1 MITFQL
7 YKDGLYLTQSGIGDP
22 DNARVGFILQN
33 PPTTL
38 PPTIQLDANGW
49 SNGDPNVLGYFAFFV
64 PASTLPP
71 QTRNWDTF
79 GSTLSG
85 LFGAQSNANQFG
97 WFTEAAGVPP
107 VFVDPPILVNRSGS
121 SITVQSSFHLDFQNV
136 SLQVSSSPFNPS
148 VISFDDG
155 QNAFLF
161 SNPNGSVRLV
171 AQGVGGGGSETY
183 PSPSANLTLPLD
195 GALAGAANAGFQL
208 DNNGL
213 AQFEA
218 GLMYFGPPATSGG
231 LLTALNYQVMR
242 VPGTGLTQLNLNVWL
257 DVLSPLDGTRT
268 YFQFSDANFAPNA
281 QTISSYFADTSG
293 NTFALTTSNGDPDST
308 SRLVFANR
316 PVNTVEDQNNYYLT
330 LAGKFQL
337 SIDGNANPVLPGGHS
352 RMLCGTTGTE
362 FLQAAVTGATPD
374 FIVFVPNQPAY
385 ALPSPS
391 AQVSA
396 EARAGGAPTFLSDC
410 EGNVTTSWVQFYTTT
425 GNYVSQPEQ
434 SPLYQQGKSSSSLT
448 SGDAPSD
455 FNVYVLDFLP
465 LPTWG
470 PTAQSVELG
479 ATAPPTV
486 PLVPYAGIDAPTAP
500 DLQSF
505 YDMESRALNPTRKN
519 AFTAAALAAAQA
531 GPQAQAAEASDDN
544 LNLAMTPQGL
554 IAGLQPSTPP
564 KPPLWVT
571 TEIAKSP
578 SGVLQLTNMQTE
590 IRQALQQNLIFAVIS
605 TTKGGSTGTLFDFA
619 GSDQTVDIA
628 DWLFSLSPDGT
639 QSSDKVPP
647 ILILKFYDG
656 LSISQ
661 LVDSVNLWSQA
672 DTFNDPNGYTATQAQ
687 QYLQGVIQQA
697 CESVYGAGNCP
708 DGIPSGQP
716 DTNSLYYNFYQIVT
730 DPQFSGVLGVNCNI
744 QLNNLPSA
752 IKAVLGGMTTE
763 KDGQRVSN
771 IDAFRAHHVGVQINN
786 TTPQSATPTL
796 EQSALF
802 GLVDYEKPSSSSAN
816 TSAASGG
823 VEAFYNFEVEFL
835 RALFEN
841 AELRQFSCQIN
852 LTINNLFSADVDLDT
867 GNTAGPT
874 LLTAG
879 EDANVVVIT
888 GSYQAHSTSDDKQST
903 GQGIYSFVAEGN
915 FVFNFEGS
923 QYLENITLTKLQF
936 SFQQETPTNDP
947 NTSTLTSR
955 FAIWGSMVFKKFN
968 DPDLFSFKQLVF
980 ADLGIGVTFNL
991 TVAPPPTP
999 PTTSLPSLT
1008 FSPGDLRF
1016 DIEQSQPR
1024 DDSDSMLKLLPFKLK
1039 SFLYSEN
1046 ADQTLESL
1054 NYYTLNSV
1062 EGLSGVADTFNYALI
1077 FDLDLGSM
1085 GSLVGSLSAFK
1096 FSVIVG
1102 WLSGENGG
1110 ISFGIQL
1117 PQADGKLEIKIQGVL
1132 TLSIELFQL
1141 KYIDFKSNGATEKM
1155 LVVVLH
1161 NSYMEVLGV
1170 RMPPGNGL
1178 IDFALFVPTSN
1189 PDQLG
1194 WLAAYNNGQNGVGGD
1209 NGGGEGGGGG
1219 ETLHV
1224 APGAEGAWEYHA
1236 SEASPRVRPAGLLE
1250 GEGVP
1255 QAEDAPGTWEYAG
1268 QSQQTLGLPVSVTQ
1282 EEGDGGNDNGG
1293 NNGGGSPVFELVYLG
1308 GGQRVGPDPSSAP
1321 TDFASFLKFMQGD
1334 FWDAVKAGKYADVY
1348 HPDSNW
1354 LVIADFKLLGIVE
1367 VGFVFYDYTPFY
1379 SLTLNVTGYFN
1390 FEITYTKI
1398 SDSIGMFYANL
1409 SLPDALRTFQVG
1421 AASLTLPSI
1430 GVTVYTNGN
1439 WKLDVGFPNGDDWSR
1454 SFQVQAM
1461 AGPVPVTGAGGFYIA
1476 SLSSATSNIFYGT
1489 YPSILAFGFAAR
1501 LGVGKDF
1508 TAGPL
1513 KAGISVTFFGII
1525 EGAAGYLSSGATEI
1539 FSKPDALSL
1548 KGQFGLIGEIY
1559 GSIDFKIITASVN
1572 VTLSA
1577 SIGIE
1582 LKWEPHFPQSGHD
1595 GSILIYVE
1603 ASVKLSVKVSINL
1616 GLFSISISFSFK
1628 ASFRFQ
1634 WEMAI
1639 GGGGS
1644 NEQTMLRAGVL
1655 ALAAESVEPIALCPG
1670 LNANVTLWMLPE
1682 LTVVFTNATDAGTPW
1697 FACSLGIE
1705 FDPAPANPTPAT
1717 YKPFETV
1724 TAQLVT
1730 WALSQNGGGGC
1741 SGTVTLEQLNA
1752 LDSDPTLP
1760 LVNWIDYDTL
1770 IKQLSKFAV
1779 TITNASAPSGTEL
1792 HATAFPMFPF
1802 MWLQTKGRLNGTNPD
1817 DLNFQFLSKNPVSQ
1831 TYIEDLQ
1838 AYFNQLFVNQTRGGA
1853 NLLTDTPDDTTTPL
1867 VQEIFLDYFTGLIRG
1882 AGHQLLQ
1889 TMQDKGLTTSPLDQ
1903 LIQTAVGGG
1912 YFASLAGQ
1920 MSSSFRGGVRLPYA
1934 KGMTLP
1940 GDAFDLDDNPLYAL
1954 LWQQFPAESTTN
1966 GQYTVSLS
1974 NPDTTN
1980 QKWVTSNATYTVT
1993 DALLQPYQNVTP
2005 SSLTLP
2011 SAPAQIP
2018 FTNTGP
2024 QAFSFENAI
2033 VWTQPQNVQASLRPF
2048 PSNLQQLQGA
2058 TGGPISVLVQS
2069 RQTGAPYLPG
2079 GTPLSP
2085 QDFVWATMINLTIR
2099 QVPGATGGA
2108 MLKDIFTLS
2117 GASQQD
2123 QQLLQQLLDV
2133 LSGTDPIASI
2143 QVLYQTAAGASGL
2156 NSDAFNASDI
2166 FVLRTN
2172 TTTVSVPPSG
2182 VNLMLAAE
2190 AMPPPPSVAVG
2201 AQIDQHYGFIQI
2213 IQQAAVTNAPGY
2225 YLRYLNTAG
2234 NSLPPTLFANGPATV
2249 TLLVTYKPD
2258 GTKNTMTPPP
2268 ASPAQVQPYYN
2279 AIVLNN
2285 ATAGLLYYA
2294 DTTDPALDTQYSAVA
2309 AGSVGVSMT
2318 RVDSDMLIQPPA
2330 VFNAKYGLN
2339 ASTGYTL
2346 AELVTALH
2354 NASVTDEGQMR
2365 QLLVDAGAVPAQL
2378 NALYSIITYQVEQST
2393 GFIKSNL
2400 SAPIQAQQPDDD
2412 GNNDDNSTHNYR
2424 VFVPLYNLATANQN
2438 LPAGE
2443 VPDRYAS
2450 IDDDFQLDFYL
2461 NDAFGNQLAL
2471 PSGFGN
2477 TNLYFDPIKPVAE
2490 WLGVVTAFDFFA
2502 GAQPQANSFSV
2513 YLTPSAAAFQQL
2525 NADQIASTLQLY
2537 RTVRDQING
2546 DGVSFYVE
2554 TNLALSN
2561 DGTMAQVNLT
2571 TAQNTSMLQMV
2582 EAIVTY
2588 LEGATPGA
2596 PFSVPPVTLTVS
2608 VTQGAA
2614 LPSLFDIAVFFGIQ
2628 RDPNLI
2634 SPLLKQDGVIT
2645 FPSAQNVS
2653 SSISPTVGA
2662 PPPNNATPVSLTD
2675 FAAAFVKAFDT
2686 LTLAVGLNGAQQ
2698 APTQLSSAARAHA
2711 MLRASAQ
2718 NGGGSGQSAAGP
2730 QSLWAVQNTLLDI
2743 SIGTGTQKPGPLF
2756 MSPKPLD
2763 NTLNTAVVPLPS
2775 LPSTI
2780 EPTWWAQSQLFS
2792 DIDLDLY
2799 NRAFFQAVDNILAPA
2814 SAAQAFEVSPDDY
2827 KTITYGRESLAQK
2840 YGTHEVDWMF
2850 PEQAPFTGSPDQLSA
2865 GQEAFEQQMRAALMT
2880 AYSLDT
2886 IVQYAVVWNSSVPAA
2901 ADDMISLFGQVSPT
2915 ATSPTQDGSGLST
2928 AHVDVRAG
2936 GAAGLL
2942 TFIYG
2947 SPDIEDISEIEFDL
2961 AFNVT
2966 HVEYYLEPAS
2976 QTPPD
2981 AARPS
2986 MWLQLVNPYP
2996 DGLPHVGPQN
3006 QTTTIPLVFRQYP
3019 TPPTIIAQT
3028 GTAGAGS
3035 QSGDSSD
3042 SLIAAAAWYFTYSY
3056 QAQITK
3062 HDQVLSTITYNTDLR
3077 VSSGGGDNLLANA
3090 DADGPPPPPPPYTLF
3105 QALAR
3110 FNAAYP
3116 VLLPILTVPTSKD
3129 WADALKVF
3137 ASCVTDVVDNIDWN
3151 PPLTLTSFGAT
3162 KPQQI
3167 DNHYTITDPPVDGQ
3181 RTITLTWAPNQP
3193 NVSTEFVLLAL
3204 QPDGTPYPGQQ
3215 PGTVPNGVTD
3225 TYTPVPPLV
3234 DYWTVHQVEVDS
3246 LNVLTTENAL
3256 TGVQVERNLIVL
3268 EGTDSTDWTINDE
3281 FVYKTP
3287 LVRPSQPVTPFIDNS
3302 TPIDVATLPNQ
3313 GQSKTCPPSASS
3325 LCQRIFTMMNDLL
3338 ADPDH
3343 MTLLRG
3349 AAAQNGAG
3357 DDTGGKRRVKV
3368 ACGFH
3373 YPVSSAVADQSG
3385 QVSIYPLIPVA
3396 LARSFDVDIAD
3407 PPQTDE
3413 LNLFASQYT
3422 LAIQQWSAD
3431 NGITFGPS
3439 STLGDARLVFDITL
3453 YAQLSGLNTPVL
3465 RLRSLQLKLTDV
3477 DKF

>member
-7 YKDGLYLTQSGIGDP
+7 YKDGLYLTQSSIGNP

-33 PPTTL
+33 PPATP
-38 PPTIQLDANGW
+38 PPTIQLDANAW
-49 SNGDPNVLGYFAFFV
+49 NNGDANVLGYFAFFV

-85 LFGAQSNANQFG
+85 LFQQQPNANQFG
-97 WFTEAAGVPP
+97 WFNEAPGVAP
-107 VFVDPPILVNRSGS
+107 VFADPPILVNRSAN
-121 SITVQSSFHLDFQNV
+121 ITVQTSFHLDFQNV

-171 AQGVGGGGSETY
+171 VQGVGGGGSQTY

-195 GALAGAANAGFQL
+195 GAQAGSANAGFQL

-242 VPGTGLTQLNLNVWL
+242 VPGTTFQQLSFNVWL
-257 DVLSPLDGTRT
+257 DVLRQLDDTRT
-268 YFQFSDANFAPNA
+268 YFQFTDQNFQPNA

-293 NTFALTTSNGDPDST
+293 NTFALTTSNDDPNSM

-337 SIDGNANPVLPGGHS
+337 SMDSNANAALPGGHAW
-352 RMLCGTTGTE
+352 MLCGTTGTE
-362 FLQAAVTGATPD
+362 FLQATVTGQTTD
-374 FIVFVPNQPAY
+374 SIVFVPNQPAY
-385 ALPSPS
+385 APPASS
-391 AQVSA
+391 SSQMSA
-396 EARAGGAPTFLSDC
+396 EAGATPTFLIDC
-410 EGNVTTSWVQFYTTT
+410 NGNVTTSWVQFYTTT
-425 GNYVSQPEQ
+425 GSYVSQPEQ
-434 SPLYQQGKSSSSLT
+434 APLFQQGSTSSSLA
-448 SGDAPSD
+448 SAAAPSD
-455 FNVYVLDFLP
+455 FSVYVLDFLP
-465 LPTWG
+465 LPTWAPP
-470 PTAQSVELG
+470 PTHSVELG
-479 ATAPPTV
+479 ATAPPAV
-486 PLVPYAGIDAPTAP
+486 PLVPYAGIDAPTDI
-500 DLQSF
+500 DLKPF
-505 YDMESRALNPTRKN
+505 NEMESRALNPTRKN
-519 AFTAAALAAAQA
+519 NFTAAALANT
-531 GPQAQAAEASDDN
+531 QAAPRATAAEDVEDDTQT
-544 LNLAMTPQGL
+544 LAMTPQGL
-554 IAGLQPSTPP
+554 IAGLQGTNS
-564 KPPLWVT
+564 LWVT
-571 TEIAKSP
+571 TQFAKSP
-578 SGVLQLTNMQTE
+578 SGILQFTNMQTE
-590 IRQALQQNLIFAVIS
+590 IRQVLQQNLIFAVIS
-605 TTKGGSTGTLFDFA
+605 TTEGGSTGTLFDFA

-639 QSSDKVPP
+639 SYDGVPP
-647 ILILKFYDG
+647 IVILKFYDG

-661 LVDSVNLWSQA
+661 LVDSLNLWSQA
-672 DTFNDPNGYTATQAQ
+672 DTFNTTFSAADAQ
-687 QYLQGVIQQA
+687 TYLQGLIQQA
-697 CESVYGAGNCP
+697 CEAVYGAGNCS
-708 DGIPSGQP
+708 DGSPNTSAQP
-716 DTNSLYYNFYQIVT
+716 DTSSLYYNFYKIVT

-771 IDAFRAHHVGVQINN
+771 IDSFRAHHVGVQINN

-802 GLVDYEKPSSSSAN
+802 GLVDYEKPSDSSAA
-816 TSAASGG
+816 TAKVGG
-823 VEAFYNFEVEFL
+823 IEAFYNFEVEYL

-841 AELRQFSCQIN
+841 AELREFSCKIN
-852 LTINNLFSADVDLDT
+852 LTINNLFSADVKLDT
-867 GNTAGPT
+867 GNKTAGPT
-874 LLTAG
+874 LLRAG
-879 EDANVVVIT
+879 DGDDANVVVIT
-888 GSYQAHSTSDDKQST
+888 GSYQAHSTTDDSQST
-903 GQGIYSFVAEGN
+903 GQGLYSFVAEGN
-915 FVFNFEGS
+915 FAFNFEGS
-923 QYLENITLTKLQF
+923 QYLDNITLTKLQF
-936 SFQQETPTNDP
+936 SFQQETPTNVA
-947 NTSTLTSR
+947 NTTTLTSR
-955 FAIWGSMVFKKFN
+955 FALWGSMVFKKFN
-968 DPDLFSFKQLVF
+968 DPDIFSFKQLVF
-980 ADLGIGVTFNL
+980 ADLGIGVTFDL
-991 TVAPPPTP
+991 TTTSP

-1016 DIEQSQPR
+1016 DIEQSRPR
-1024 DDSDSMLKLLPFKLK
+1024 DDSDSMLKLLPFKLS
-1039 SFLYSEN
+1039 SFLYSEK

-1054 NYYTLNSV
+1054 NYYTLSSV
-1062 EGLSGVADTFNYALI
+1062 QGLSGVADTFNYALI

-1085 GSLVGSLSAFK
+1085 GGLVGSLSAFQ

-1102 WLSGENGG
+1102 WLSGDDGG
-1110 ISFGIQL
+1110 IAFGIQL

-1141 KYIDFKSNGATEKM
+1141 KYIDYTSGDTTEKL

-1161 NSYMEVLGV
+1161 NSFMEVLGV
-1170 RMPPGNGL
+1170 RMPPGTGL

-1194 WLAAYNNGQNGVGGD
+1194 WLAAYNEGQNGVGD
-1209 NGGGEGGGGG
+1209 DGGEGGESGGG
-1219 ETLHV
+1219 EEEEIAQLTET
-1224 APGAEGAWEYHA
+1224 ASGAWEYKA
-1236 SEASPRVRPAGLLE
+1236 QREMTQQQDERAVMLKIEAE
-1250 GEGVP
+1250 
-1255 QAEDAPGTWEYAG
+1255 AEADG
-1268 QSQQTLGLPVSVTQ
+1268 
-1282 EEGDGGNDNGG
+1282 GDGGKGNG
-1293 NNGGGSPVFELVYLG
+1293 NGGGSPVFELVYLG
-1308 GGQRVGPDPSSAP
+1308 GGQRVGPDPASPP
-1321 TDFASFLKFMQGD
+1321 TNFQGFLTFMQGD
-1334 FWDAVKAGKYADVY
+1334 FWDAVKSGNYSEVY

-1354 LVIADFKLLGIVE
+1354 LIIADFKLLGIVE

-1409 SLPDALRTFQVG
+1409 ALPDSLRTFQVG

-1439 WKLDVGFPNGDDWSR
+1439 WKLDVGFPVGDDWSR

-1461 AGPVPVTGAGGFYIA
+1461 AGPVPVTGAGGFYLA
-1476 SLSSATSNIFYGT
+1476 SLSSATSDIFVGT

-1508 TAGPL
+1508 TSGPL

-1525 EGAAGYLSSGATEI
+1525 EGAAGYLSNGATNI

-1559 GSIDFKIITASVN
+1559 GSIDFKIISASVN

-1582 LKWEPHFPQSGHD
+1582 LLWEPYFPQSGRD

-1616 GLFSISISFSFK
+1616 GLFSISISFSFN
-1628 ASFRFQ
+1628 ASFRFE
-1634 WEMAI
+1634 WKMAI
-1639 GGGGS
+1639 GGSS
-1644 NEQTMLRAGVL
+1644 NDVLMLRDSAV
-1655 ALAAESVEPIALCPG
+1655 ALTVGSAAPIALCPG
-1670 LNANVTLWMLPE
+1670 LNAKVTLWMLPE
-1682 LTVVFTNATDAGTPW
+1682 LTVVFPNATDAGVPW

-1724 TAQLVT
+1724 AAQLVT
-1730 WALSQNGGGGC
+1730 WALSQQGVSGC
-1741 SGTVTLEQLNA
+1741 AGTITLEQLNA

-1760 LVNWIDYDTL
+1760 LVNWIDYTSL
-1770 IKQLSKFAV
+1770 LLQLSKFAV
-1779 TITNASAPSGTEL
+1779 TVTNASAPNGTEL
-1792 HATAFPMFPF
+1792 HATPFPMFPF
-1802 MWLQTKGRLNGTNPD
+1802 MQLQTQGRLNGTNPD
-1817 DLNFQFLSKNPVSQ
+1817 DLTYQFSSKNPVSQ

-1838 AYFNQLFVNQTRGGA
+1838 AYFNQLFVNQTQGGSG
-1853 NLLTDTPDDTTTPL
+1853 NLLATSDDATTPL
-1867 VQEIFLDYFTGLIRG
+1867 VQEIFLDYFTGLIRS
-1882 AGHQLLQ
+1882 AAHQLLQ

-1903 LIQTAVGGG
+1903 LIQTAIGGG

-1920 MSSSFRGGVRLPYA
+1920 MSSSFRGGLRLPYDD
-1934 KGMTLP
+1934 GMTVP
-1940 GDAFDLDDNPLYAL
+1940 GGAADTIDNPLYAL
-1954 LWQQFPAESTTN
+1954 LWQEFPAENTTD
-1966 GQYTVSLS
+1966 GKYSVSLS
-1974 NPDTTN
+1974 NPDAT
-1980 QKWVTSNATYTVT
+1980 QKWVTSNATYDVT
-1993 DALLQPYQNVTP
+1993 DAALQPYQGITP
-2005 SSLTLP
+2005 SSLSQP

-2033 VWTQPQNVQASLRPF
+2033 VWTQPQDVQTSLRPY
-2048 PSNLQQLQGA
+2048 PTNLQQLQSA
-2058 TGGPISVLVQS
+2058 TTNPISVLVQS
-2069 RQTGAPYLPG
+2069 RATGAPYLPG

-2085 QDFVWATMINLTIR
+2085 QNFGWATMINLTIR
-2099 QVPGATGGA
+2099 QVPGGTGSA
-2108 MLKDIFTLS
+2108 MLKDIYTLN

-2133 LSGTDPIASI
+2133 LESTDPIASI
-2143 QVLYQTAAGASGL
+2143 QVLYQTSAGASGL
-2156 NSDAFNASDI
+2156 NSDTVNAADV

-2182 VNLMLAAE
+2182 VNLMLKAE
-2190 AMPPPPSVAVG
+2190 AAPPAGVAVG
-2201 AQIDQHYGFIQI
+2201 AQIDDHYGFIQI

-2225 YLRYLNTAG
+2225 YLRYIDTAG
-2234 NSLPPTLFANGPATV
+2234 NSLPPTLFTNGPAPL

-2258 GTKNTMTPPP
+2258 GSGNTQT
-2268 ASPAQVQPYYN
+2268 SPAQVQPYYN
-2279 AIVLNN
+2279 SIVLNN

-2309 AGSVGVSMT
+2309 PGSVGVLMT
-2318 RVDSDMLIQPPA
+2318 RAESDTMIQPPA
-2330 VFNAKYGLN
+2330 ELAAARGLQ
-2339 ASTGYTL
+2339 ASHPHTL
-2346 AELVTALH
+2346 ASLVTSLH
-2354 NASVTDEGQMR
+2354 ASGVTDEAEMHR
-2365 QLLVDAGAVPAQL
+2365 LLVAAGAVPAQL
-2378 NALYSIITYQVEQST
+2378 NALYSLITYQVEATT
-2393 GFIKSNL
+2393 GFIQSNP
-2400 SAPIQAQQPDDD
+2400 SAPIQPQQPDDD
-2412 GNNDDNSTHNYR
+2412 NNTDTTHDYR

-2438 LPAGE
+2438 LPAGQIAN
-2443 VPDRYAS
+2443 RYTS
-2450 IDDDFQLDFYL
+2450 IDDPFQIDFYL

-2471 PSGFGN
+2471 PSGFSG
-2477 TNLYFDPIKPVAE
+2477 TNLYFDPIMPVAE
-2490 WLGVVTAFDFFA
+2490 WLGVVTSFDFLA
-2502 GAQPQANSFSV
+2502 GTQPQANSLSV
-2513 YLTPSAAAFQQL
+2513 YLAPSAVAFQQL
-2525 NADQIASTLQLY
+2525 TTDQIASTLQLY
-2537 RTVRDQING
+2537 RTIRDQITG
-2546 DGVSFYVE
+2546 EGVSFYIE
-2554 TNLALSN
+2554 TNVALNN
-2561 DGTMAQVNLT
+2561 DGTMAQVTLSST
-2571 TAQNTSMLQMV
+2571 QATAVVNMV
-2582 EAIVTY
+2582 KAIVAY
-2588 LEGATPGA
+2588 LETATPGA
-2596 PFSVPPVTLTVS
+2596 PFSVPPVPLTVS

-2614 LPSLFDIAVFFGIQ
+2614 LPPLFDIAVFFGIE

-2634 SPLLKQDGVIT
+2634 SPLLKQGEVIT

-2662 PPPNNATPVSLTD
+2662 STEDGSSSVSLTD

-2698 APTQLSSAARAHA
+2698 ALTQLPSAARAHA
-2711 MLRASAQ
+2711 QPRAAA
-2718 NGGGSGQSAAGP
+2718 NGDGQGSAAVAP
-2730 QSLWAVQNTLLDI
+2730 QSLWAVQNTLLNI
-2743 SIGTGTQKPGPLF
+2743 SIGTGTQSPGPLY

-2775 LPSTI
+2775 LPSQI
-2780 EPTWWAQSQLFS
+2780 APSWPTQQLFT
-2792 DIDLDLY
+2792 DVDLDQY
-2799 NRAFFQAVDNILAPA
+2799 NRGFFQAVDNILAPV
-2814 SAAQAFEVSPDDY
+2814 SAAQAFEQVPDAY
-2827 KTITYGRESLAQK
+2827 RTITYGRESIAKK
-2840 YGTHEVDWMF
+2840 YGIYEVDWMF
-2850 PEQAPFTGSPDQLSA
+2850 GENSPFTGTPDQLA
-2865 GQEAFEQQMRAALMT
+2865 EGQEAFEQQMRAALMT

-2886 IVQYAVVWNSSVPAA
+2886 IVQYPVVWNSTVPSA
-2901 ADDMISLFGQVSPT
+2901 ADDMISLFGQISPT
-2915 ATSPTQDGSGLST
+2915 ATSPMPDGAGLST

-2936 GAAGLL
+2936 GNPGLL
-2942 TFIYG
+2942 TFLYG
-2947 SPDIEDISEIEFDL
+2947 TPKIADFSEVEFDL
-2961 AFNVT
+2961 AYNVT

-2986 MWLQLVNPYP
+2986 IWLQLVNPYP
-2996 DGLPHVGPQN
+2996 NGLPHVGPQN

-3019 TPPTIIAQT
+3019 TPPTIMA
-3028 GTAGAGS
+3028 
-3035 QSGDSSD
+3035 QSGTPGASSQGGDPGD
-3042 SLIAAAAWYFTYSY
+3042 SLTAAAAWYFTYSY
-3056 QAQITK
+3056 QAQITS
-3062 HDQVLSTITYNTDLR
+3062 HDQILSTITYNTDLR
-3077 VSSGGGDNLLANA
+3077 VSSNGGDQLLRA
-3090 DADGPPPPPPPYTLF
+3090 ADGLPPSYTLF

-3110 FNAAYP
+3110 FNATYV
-3116 VLLPILTVPTSKD
+3116 VLLPILTD
-3129 WADALKVF
+3129 LANANWGAAAQVF
-3137 ASCVTDVVDNIDWN
+3137 AACVDEVVNNVNWN
-3151 PPLTLTSFGAT
+3151 LPLMRSTFGAT

-3167 DNHYTITDPPVDGQ
+3167 DNNYTITDPPVEGQ
-3181 RTITLTWAPNQP
+3181 HTITLTWDPNQP
-3193 NVSTEFVLLAL
+3193 NVSTEISIIAL

-3234 DYWTVHQVEVDS
+3234 DYWTVHQIEVDS

-3256 TGVQVERNLIVL
+3256 SGVQVERNLIVL
-3268 EGTDSTDWTINDE
+3268 PGTDNTNWTINDE

-3313 GQSKTCPPSASS
+3313 GQSKTCPASVSS
-3325 LCQRIFTMMNDLL
+3325 LCQRIFTMMHDLL
-3338 ADPDH
+3338 ADPAH
-3343 MTLLRG
+3343 MTLLRT
-3349 AAAQNGAG
+3349 ATAQNGAG
-3357 DDTGGKRRVKV
+3357 DDTNGKRRVKV
-3368 ACGFH
+3368 ACGFE
-3373 YPVSSAVADQSG
+3373 YPISSAVANQSG

-3413 LNLFASQYT
+3413 LNQFAALYT
-3422 LAIQQWSAD
+3422 QAIQKWSTD

-3439 STLGDARLVFDITL
+3439 STLGDASLVFDITL

-3465 RLRSLQLKLTDV
+3465 RLRSLQLKLTDI
-3477 DKF
+3477 DPF